1 MQTNRHQHLYWSST
15 PNSSVLILLANYA
28 DPSGSANRALKREKE
43 EEAKKS
49 RKINEFFVKT
59 TAEVPKNEL
68 STSETTENRADNH
81 SNLDVKYDSNVVVRE
96 QR

>member
-1 MQTNRHQHLYWSST
+1 M
-15 PNSSVLILLANYA
+15 
-28 DPSGSANRALKREKE
+28 KRER

-68 STSETTENRADNH
+68 STSETTEKRADLH
-81 SNLDVKYDSNVVVRE
+81 SNLDVKFDSNNNIELSNLSDIGELPDNPSAVVIE
-96 QR
+96 QFVSEGPHLP

>member
-15 PNSSVLILLANYA
+15 PNSSVLILLVNYEEQNMHQQRSY
-28 DPSGSANRALKREKE
+28 PIGSAKRALKRERE

-68 STSETTENRADNH
+68 STSETTENRRQ
-81 SNLDVKYDSNVVVRE
+81 SLKFRCKI
-96 QR
+96 